1 MATNSA
7 PKSFDQSEGS
17 GLKKQE
23 ALDDMLWRLGIDKDE
38 IDDLIFEDEE
48 EAPKEGIKWSAL
60 ARVHTTNFFSHQ
72 MFEQHMKTTWIPTK
86 EVTIK
91 ALEANLFTIQAYFLG
106 DWLKIEQGGPWLFS

>member
-38 IDDLIFEDEE
+38 IDDLIFEDVRRRRQR
-48 EAPKEGIKWSAL
+48 KESSGQL
-60 ARVHTTNFFSHQ
+60 
-72 MFEQHMKTTWIPTK
+72 
-86 EVTIK
+86 
-91 ALEANLFTIQAYFLG
+91 
-106 DWLKIEQGGPWLFS
+106 